1 MASGIKITGKVKWIT
16 PDRYTDHYEL
26 IWSSPSGRLEKIAE
40 ITTTFDRWVLTLPA
54 KYSSQGDEWYYSFM
68 SKREAK
74 AYAERYYG
82 IARKKY
88 SRPKDWHP
96 FGL

>member
-1 MASGIKITGKVKWIT
+1 MASGIKITGKVKWVA
-16 PDRYTDHYEL
+16 PDKYTDDYYL
-26 IWSSPSGRLEKIAE
+26 VWSSPSGRLERIANVYVH
-40 ITTTFDRWVLTLPA
+40 FDTWNVNIPD
-54 KYSSQGDEWYYSFM
+54 KYKGDMYRVVFDT
-68 SKREAK
+68 KREAK
-74 AYAERYYG
+74 AYVERYFG